1 MHMHSRNSTCPAGAT
16 SDMVKDQEKEDERGL
31 TAGFHQLSIRYT
43 RDASVKLSAT
53 PPAFRLTRNMV
64 TSTLFTLRKKNSDYN
79 AIIGPCTGLTEMLNS
94 GIPCLRAHRTL
105 EPADLRGAVSR
116 CSN

>member
-1 MHMHSRNSTCPAGAT
+1 
-16 SDMVKDQEKEDERGL
+16 MVKDQEKEDEREL

-64 TSTLFTLRKKNSDYN
+64 T
-79 AIIGPCTGLTEMLNS
+79 
-94 GIPCLRAHRTL
+94 
-105 EPADLRGAVSR
+105 
-116 CSN
+116 